1 MFDKPPSNTACY
13 EIRLKGHLDAQWTTW
28 FDGLNITLEED
39 GNTLLSGPVAD
50 QAALHGLLRK
60 VRDLGMPLV
69 SVNQASLLEPTNQPY
84 KEKRMNTNATLTKTI
99 DTKVLLSILWIFL
112 AVNYIYRDILSNM
125 EAGTLQGYLAG
136 NIGEITITQ
145 GFLLAGAIM
154 MEIPFAMIVLSRVL
168 KGAANRWANIIAGI
182 LMVVI
187 EVGTMGIGT
196 LPTMHYL
203 FYSAIVIPCNLFIV
217 GFAWK
222 WRNVED

>member
-1 MFDKPPSNTACY
+1 MTDKPPPNVEFY
-13 EIRLKGHLDAQWTTW
+13 EIRLKGHLDTQWVTW
-28 FDGLNITLEED
+28 FDGLTISLEEN

-50 QAALHGLLRK
+50 QSALHGLLKK

-69 SVNQASLLEPTNQPY
+69 SVNQVSLLAPTNQPY
-84 KEKRMNTNATLTKTI
+84 KEKRMNTSATPTKKI
-99 DTKVLLSILWIFL
+99 DTKVLLSTLWIFL

-136 NIGEITITQ
+136 SIGEITITQ

-154 MEIPFAMIVLSRVL
+154 MEIPFAMIVLLQVL

-187 EVGTMGIGT
+187 EVGTMGVGT

-217 GFAWK
+217 GYAWK
-222 WRNVED
+222 WRNAEA

>member
-1 MFDKPPSNTACY
+1 M
-13 EIRLKGHLDAQWTTW
+13 W
-28 FDGLNITLEED
+28 FESLTITLDENGD
-39 GNTLLSGPVAD
+39 TLLSGPVAD
-50 QAALHGLLRK
+50 QAALHGLLKK

-69 SVNQASLLEPTNQPY
+69 SVNQIQLDETHQDHSKQGEI
-84 KEKRMNTNATLTKTI
+84 KMNSIKKI
-99 DTKVLLSILWIFL
+99 DTKVLLSTLWIFL
-112 AVNYIYRDILSNM
+112 AANYIYRDILSNM

-136 NIGEITITQ
+136 NVGEITITQ

-154 MEIPFAMIVLSRVL
+154 MEIPFAMIVLSRIL

-196 LPTMHYL
+196 SPTMHYL

-222 WRNVED
+222 WCNVEN

>member
-1 MFDKPPSNTACY
+1 MPDKPTQNAPFY
-13 EIRLKGHLDAQWTTW
+13 EIRLKGHLETQWMRW
-28 FDGLNITLEED
+28 FEGLTITPEETGD
-39 GNTLLSGPVAD
+39 TLLSGPVAD
-50 QAALHGLLRK
+50 QSALHGLLKK

-69 SVNQASLLEPTNQPY
+69 SVVQIQPNRSEEGEKMNQSTTPA
-84 KEKRMNTNATLTKTI
+84 KKI
-99 DTKVLLSILWIFL
+99 DTKVLLSTLWIFL
-112 AVNYIYRDILSNM
+112 AANYIYRDILSNM
-125 EAGTLQGYLAG
+125 EAGALQGYLAG

-168 KGAANRWANIIAGI
+168 NGASNRWANIITGL

-187 EVGTMGIGT
+187 EVGTMGVGT

-222 WRNVED
+222 WRNVEA

>member
-1 MFDKPPSNTACY
+1 
-13 EIRLKGHLDAQWTTW
+13 
-28 FDGLNITLEED
+28 
-39 GNTLLSGPVAD
+39 
-50 QAALHGLLRK
+50 
-60 VRDLGMPLV
+60 
-69 SVNQASLLEPTNQPY
+69 
-84 KEKRMNTNATLTKTI
+84 MNTSGNAIKRI
-99 DTKVLLSILWIFL
+99 DTKILLSTLWIFL
-112 AVNYIYRDILSNM
+112 AVNYIYRDVLSNM

-136 NIGEITITQ
+136 NVGEITITQ

-154 MEIPFAMIVLSRVL
+154 MEIPFAMIVLSLVL

-196 LPTMHYL
+196 SPTMHYL

-217 GFAWK
+217 GFAWM

>member
-1 MFDKPPSNTACY
+1 MLDKPTSNTACY
-13 EIRLKGHLDAQWTTW
+13 EIRLKGHLDAQWATW

-60 VRDLGMPLV
+60 VRDIGMPLV

-84 KEKRMNTNATLTKTI
+84 KEKRMSTNATLTKTI

-145 GFLLAGAIM
+145 GFCWQA
-154 MEIPFAMIVLSRVL
+154 PS
-168 KGAANRWANIIAGI
+168 
-182 LMVVI
+182 
-187 EVGTMGIGT
+187 
-196 LPTMHYL
+196 
-203 FYSAIVIPCNLFIV
+203 
-217 GFAWK
+217 
-222 WRNVED
+222 

>member
-1 MFDKPPSNTACY
+1 MIDKPPQNVAFY
-13 EIRLKGHLDAQWTTW
+13 EIRLKGQLDSQWAMW
-28 FDGLNITLEED
+28 FEGLTITLDENGD
-39 GNTLLSGPVAD
+39 TLLSGSVAD

-60 VRDLGMPLV
+60 VRELGMPLV

-84 KEKRMNTNATLTKTI
+84 KEKRMNTSATPTKKI
-99 DTKVLLSILWIFL
+99 DAKVLLSTLWIFL

-154 MEIPFAMIVLSRVL
+154 MEIPFAMIVLSRIL

-182 LMVVI
+182 LMVII

-196 LPTMHYL
+196 SPTMHYL

-217 GFAWK
+217 GFAWM

>member
-1 MFDKPPSNTACY
+1 MIDKPPLNIQFY
-13 EIRLKGHLDAQWTTW
+13 EIRLKGHLDAQWVTW
-28 FDGLNITLEED
+28 FDGLTITLEENGD
-39 GNTLLSGPVAD
+39 TLLSGPVAD
-50 QAALHGLLRK
+50 QAVLHGLLKK

-69 SVNQASLLEPTNQPY
+69 SVNQVHSKQGET
-84 KEKRMNTNATLTKTI
+84 KMNSIKKF
-99 DTKVLLSILWIFL
+99 DTKVLLSTLWIFL

-154 MEIPFAMIVLSRVL
+154 MEIPFAMIFLSRVL
-168 KGAANRWANIIAGI
+168 NSAANRWANIIAGI

-187 EVGTMGIGT
+187 EVGTMGVGT

-203 FYSAIVIPCNLFIV
+203 FYSAIVIPCNLFVV
-217 GFAWK
+217 GYAWK
-222 WRNVED
+222 WTTPEG

>member
-1 MFDKPPSNTACY
+1 MIDKPPQNVAFY
-13 EIRLKGHLDAQWTTW
+13 EIRLKGHLDSQWAMW
-28 FDGLNITLEED
+28 FEGLTITLDENGD
-39 GNTLLSGPVAD
+39 TLLSGSVAD

-84 KEKRMNTNATLTKTI
+84 KEKRMNTSATPTKKI
-99 DTKVLLSILWIFL
+99 DAKVLLSTLWIFL

-154 MEIPFAMIVLSRVL
+154 MEIPFAMIVLSRIL

-196 LPTMHYL
+196 SPTMHYL

-217 GFAWK
+217 GFAWM